1 MLIFHTIPAGTVI
14 CPVCSGPLELQ
25 DNSLIC
31 GNRHCFDIAKQGY
44 VNFLLQAPKE
54 KYDKRLF
61 QSRARVSQ
69 AEVFRGLTDQLGEIV
84 RNELERKD
92 LKWRESRSH
101 ELKKQGLQQRER
113 QQQELQRQELQQ
125 RERQQQE
132 LQQRERQQQELQQRE
147 RQQQELQQHQL
158 QRQAAMQQEL
168 QNTVLERQA
177 RQRGE
182 RVQQKVMRPSLGQ
195 SPGERQRT
203 AAAILDAGCG
213 EGSHLSALVRH
224 LAGTSGCKL
233 VAAGIDISKAGIQ
246 LAAKAN
252 PGMLWGVADL
262 AKCPFANGSFGI
274 ILNILSPANYSEFHR
289 MLADDGLVIKV
300 IPGTEYLQEIR
311 RALHSETARR
321 TYSNDRTI
329 ELFRRHFELV
339 DMQQVKYELL
349 IEQKD
354 LADLLQ
360 MTPLAWQAGE
370 EQLRLMQAMNKQP
383 VITFDFVILIGRKRY
398 KR

>member
-14 CPVCSGPLELQ
+14 CPVCSGPLDLQ

-31 GNRHCFDIAKQGY
+31 KNRHCFDIAKQGY

-61 QSRARVSQ
+61 QSRARVSR
-69 AEVFRGLTDQLGEIV
+69 AGVFRGLTDRLGEIV
-84 RNELERKD
+84 RNELERQD
-92 LKWRESRSH
+92 LKRRESRSH
-101 ELKKQGLQQRER
+101 GLKKQGLQQRER
-113 QQQELQRQELQQ
+113 QQQEM
-125 RERQQQE
+125 
-132 LQQRERQQQELQQRE
+132 
-147 RQQQELQQHQL
+147 QQHQL

-168 QNTVLERQA
+168 QNKVLERQA

-182 RVQQKVMRPSLGQ
+182 LVQQKVVRPSLGQ

-224 LAGTSGCKL
+224 LAGTSGGKL

-252 PGMLWGVADL
+252 PGILWGVADL
-262 AKCPFANGSFGI
+262 AKCPFANSSFDV

-289 MLADDGLVIKV
+289 MLADDGLVMKV

-321 TYSNDRTI
+321 TYSNDRTV

>member
-14 CPVCSGPLELQ
+14 CPVCSVTLELQ

-31 GNRHCFDIAKQGY
+31 KSRHCFDIAKQGY

-69 AEVFRGLTDQLGEIV
+69 AGVFRGLTDRLGEIV
-84 RNELERKD
+84 QNELER
-92 LKWRESRSH
+92 
-101 ELKKQGLQQRER
+101 
-113 QQQELQRQELQQ
+113 
-125 RERQQQE
+125 
-132 LQQRERQQQELQQRE
+132 
-147 RQQQELQQHQL
+147 
-158 QRQAAMQQEL
+158 
-168 QNTVLERQA
+168 RQA
-177 RQRGE
+177 RQQVE
-182 RVQQKVMRPSLGQ
+182 LVQQKMVRRSLGQ

-203 AAAILDAGCG
+203 TAAILDAGCG
-213 EGSHLSALVRH
+213 EGSHLSALVRQ
-224 LAGTSGCKL
+224 LAGTTEGRL

-246 LAAKAN
+246 MAAKAN

-262 AKCPFANGSFGI
+262 AKCPFANDSFDI

-289 MLADDGLVIKV
+289 MLADDGLVMKV

-311 RALHSETARR
+311 RALHSETGRR

-370 EQLRLMQAMNKQP
+370 EQLRLMQAKDKQP
-383 VITFDFVILIGRKRY
+383 VITFDFVILIGKKIYNR
-398 KR
+398 

>member
-14 CPVCSGPLELQ
+14 CSVCSGTLELQ

-31 GNRHCFDIAKQGY
+31 KSRHCFDIAKQGY

-69 AEVFRGLTDQLGEIV
+69 AGVFRGLTDRLGEIV
-84 RNELERKD
+84 RNELER
-92 LKWRESRSH
+92 
-101 ELKKQGLQQRER
+101 
-113 QQQELQRQELQQ
+113 
-125 RERQQQE
+125 
-132 LQQRERQQQELQQRE
+132 
-147 RQQQELQQHQL
+147 
-158 QRQAAMQQEL
+158 
-168 QNTVLERQA
+168 
-177 RQRGE
+177 QRGE
-182 RVQQKVMRPSLGQ
+182 LVQQKVVPPSLGQ
-195 SPGERQRT
+195 SPGERQHT
-203 AAAILDAGCG
+203 TVAILDAGCG

-262 AKCPFANGSFGI
+262 AKCPFANGSFDI

-289 MLADDGLVIKV
+289 MLADDGLVMKV

-311 RALHSETARR
+311 RALHSETGRR

-354 LADLLQ
+354 WADLLQ